1 MTTEPGTPPQRPLN
15 TRTAAWA
22 TMIGTSIEWYDFYI
36 YGTATALVFDK
47 QFFPVGSSPLTGT
60 LLAFSTYAVGFLFR
74 PVGGV
79 IFAHFGDRTGR
90 KSMLVVTLSL
100 MGAATFL
107 IGFLPSYG
115 SIGVAAPLLLV
126 TLRMIQGIG
135 VGGEWG
141 AAALMAVE
149 HAPPKKRGF
158 YGTWPQMGVPIGL
171 FTANVAF
178 IILSAAMPD
187 TGFAA
192 WGWRVPFLASI
203 ILIII
208 GIVVRLRVAESPEF
222 EFVRAAGRIE
232 RRPIIEVFRRQPKS
246 VLRAAGMR
254 FAENATFYIHTTY
267 ILTYGTMVIH
277 LHRNDLLLGIIIVSV
292 LGMFSLPMWGFL
304 SDRFGR
310 RNVVLFGS
318 TLMALLSW
326 PFFWSMNSGSIPLIY
341 LVLILSVNVANNAV
355 YGPEPAYYCEL
366 FDPEIRY
373 SGASIGAQLASVFAG
388 GLSPLIATALLTVG
402 DFNLIALYMTA
413 MALITVVT
421 MLLSP
426 DPYRERMLAEREAA
440 RTATA
445 RS

>member
-1 MTTEPGTPPQRPLN
+1 VTTETGTPPQQPAS
-15 TRTAAWA
+15 TRTVAWA
-22 TMIGTSIEWYDFYI
+22 TMVGTSIEWYDFYV
-36 YGTATALVFDK
+36 YGTATALVFNK
-47 QFFPVGSSPLTGT
+47 QFFPVGSSPLVGT

-79 IFAHFGDRTGR
+79 IFGHFGDRIGR

-107 IGFLPSYG
+107 IGLLPSYG

-126 TLRMIQGIG
+126 ALRMIQGIG

-149 HAPPKKRGF
+149 HAPPKKRGL
-158 YGTWPQMGVPIGL
+158 YGTWPQMGVPVGL
-171 FTANVAF
+171 LTANLAF

-187 TGFAA
+187 TGFAT

-208 GIVVRLRVAESPEF
+208 GVLIRLRITESPEF
-222 EFVRAAGRIE
+222 ESIKAAGKIE
-232 RRPIIEVFRRQPKS
+232 RQPIIAVLRRQPKS

-254 FAENATFYIHTTY
+254 FGENATFYIHTTY
-267 ILTYGTMVIH
+267 ILTYGTEVVH
-277 LHRNDLLLGIIIVSV
+277 LKRNDLLLGIIIVSA
-292 LGMFSLPMWGFL
+292 LGIFSTPMWGFF

-326 PFFWSMNSGSIPLIY
+326 PFFWSLNSGSIPMLY
-341 LVLILSVNVANNAV
+341 LVLILSINVANNAI
-355 YGPEPAYYCEL
+355 YSPQPAYYSEL
-366 FDPEIRY
+366 FDPEIRN
-373 SGASIGAQLASVFAG
+373 SGASIGQQLASVFAG
-388 GLSPLIATALLTVG
+388 GLAPLIATALLAVG
-402 DFNLIALYMTA
+402 SFNLIALYMTA
-413 MALITVVT
+413 MALITLVT
-421 MLLSP
+421 MLLSR
-426 DPYRERMLAEREAA
+426 DPYREQMLAERKAA
-440 RTATA
+440 RPATA
-445 RS
+445 

>member
-1 MTTEPGTPPQRPLN
+1 
-15 TRTAAWA
+15 
-22 TMIGTSIEWYDFYI
+22 
-36 YGTATALVFDK
+36 
-47 QFFPVGSSPLTGT
+47 
-60 LLAFSTYAVGFLFR
+60 VGFLFR
-74 PVGGV
+74 PVGGI
-79 IFAHFGDRTGR
+79 IFAHFGDRIGR

-107 IGFLPSYG
+107 IGLLPSYA

-158 YGTWPQMGVPIGL
+158 YGTWPQMGVPVGL
-171 FTANVAF
+171 FTANLAF

-203 ILIII
+203 ILI
-208 GIVVRLRVAESPEF
+208 VVGLVIRLRTSESPEF
-222 EFVRAAGRIE
+222 EAIKAAGKIE
-232 RRPIIEVFRRQPKS
+232 RKPIIEVLRRQPKS

-254 FAENATFYIHTTY
+254 FGENATFYIHTTY
-267 ILTYGTMVIH
+267 ILTYGTMVVH
-277 LHRNDLLLGIIIVSV
+277 LKRNDLLLGIIIVSV
-292 LGMFSLPMWGFL
+292 LGMVSMPIWGL
-304 SDRFGR
+304 ISDRVGR

-326 PFFWSMNSGSIPLIY
+326 PFFWSMNSGSIPMIY
-341 LVLILSVNVANNAV
+341 LMLILSINVANNAI
-355 YGPEPAYYCEL
+355 YGPQPAYYSEL

-373 SGASIGAQLASVFAG
+373 SGASIGQQVASVFAG
-388 GLSPLIATALLTVG
+388 GLAPLIATALLTIG
-402 DFNLIALYMTA
+402 DFNLIALYMTL

-426 DPYRERMLAEREAA
+426 DPYREQMLAERKAKQSV
-440 RTATA
+440 TA
-445 RS
+445 

>member
-1 MTTEPGTPPQRPLN
+1 MTTETATPAHRPAN
-15 TRTAAWA
+15 TRAVRWA

-36 YGTATALVFDK
+36 YGTATALVFNK
-47 QFFPVGSSPLTGT
+47 QFFPVGSSPLVGT

-79 IFAHFGDRTGR
+79 IFGHFGDRLGR
-90 KSMLVVTLSL
+90 KSMLVMTLSL
-100 MGAATFL
+100 MGTATFL
-107 IGFLPSYG
+107 IGFLPSYS

-126 TLRMIQGIG
+126 ALRMFQGIG

-158 YGTWPQMGVPIGL
+158 YGIWPQMGVPVGL

-178 IILSAAMPD
+178 IILSAALPD
-187 TGFAA
+187 SGFAT

-203 ILIII
+203 ILIVI
-208 GIVVRLRVAESPEF
+208 GLVIRLRITESPEF
-222 EFVRAAGRIE
+222 EAVKAAGKIE
-232 RRPIIEVFRRQPKS
+232 RQPIIEVFRRQPKS

-267 ILTYGTMVIH
+267 ILTYGTEVVH
-277 LHRNDLLLGIIIVSV
+277 LKRNDLLLGIIIVSV
-292 LGMFSLPMWGFL
+292 LGLISLPMWGFL

-318 TLMALLSW
+318 VLMALLSW
-326 PFFWSMNSGSIPLIY
+326 PFFWSMNSGSLPLIY
-341 LVLILSVNVANNAV
+341 LVLILSINIANNAI
-355 YGPEPAYYCEL
+355 YGPQPAYYSEL
-366 FDPEIRY
+366 FDPEIRN
-373 SGASIGAQLASVFAG
+373 SGASIGQQIASVFAG
-388 GLSPLIATALLTVG
+388 GLAPLIATALLAIG
-402 DFNLIALYMTA
+402 SYHLIALYMTA

-421 MLLSP
+421 MLFSP
-426 DPYRERMLAEREAA
+426 DPYREQMLAERKAA
-440 RTATA
+440 RAATA
-445 RS
+445 